1 MKKCFHESE
10 GERMIDD
17 EVMARYR
24 ERMTALAESFPMLG
38 QADGVHPWDADR
50 LESWLLS
57 GAPGSGARSAGRF
70 LLSVWNPYHPWR
82 SGAFDL
88 HEALGCWD
96 NHHRAAFTAWVR
108 APWWP

>member
-38 QADGVHPWDADR
+38 QADGVHPWDADCCLAR
-50 LESWLLS
+50 YS
-57 GAPGSGARSAGRF
+57 PGTISRSTARA
-70 LLSVWNPYHPWR
+70 
-82 SGAFDL
+82 
-88 HEALGCWD
+88 
-96 NHHRAAFTAWVR
+96 
-108 APWWP
+108 